1 MSSIFWFLL
10 EFTVILALAAGV
22 FAWLGWK
29 WRGCQQVDRMNKP
42 QDEIQVE
49 SLKNQRR
56 ALQKTLQQISVLANV
71 PCDDLTQIQGIT
83 DTLSKQLHTHG
94 IHTWRQIAEWN
105 DADVLAFSEFLDL
118 KNSICSDRWQEQAR
132 RLLQT

>member
-1 MSSIFWFLL
+1 MSFTIWFLL

-22 FAWLGWK
+22 FACLGWK
-29 WRGCQQVDRMNKP
+29 WRGYHQVDRMKK
-42 QDEIQVE
+42 QTAEIQVE
-49 SLKNQRR
+49 SLKKQRR
-56 ALQKTLQQISVLANV
+56 ALQKTLQQISVLADV

-83 DTLSKQLHTHG
+83 GILSKQLHALG

-105 DADVLAFSEFLDL
+105 DDDVLAFSEFLDL
-118 KNSICSDRWQEQAR
+118 KNSIYSDRWQEQAK